1 MGRKS
6 KSKERKDLTPKAEK
20 WLGKL
25 FIDLQNEDIASLSID
40 DIAAKAGKSKSTLY
54 EYFSSKEEILW
65 TLCSLRVRSLSAVME
80 KMEISSPKSV
90 EKFERMIIAFAEG
103 ISDISISFLRGIHDH
118 YPDAWSVV
126 NAFIDTFIDIL
137 RREYEEGMKM
147 GLYRPVSLDLL
158 TLLDRYFV
166 TQIVT
171 SREEFSDPDYRL
183 SDLVVDYL
191 NLRLRGL
198 VL

>member
-6 KSKERKDLTPKAEK
+6 KSKERKALTPKAEK

-25 FIDLQNEDIASLSID
+25 FIDLQNEDIALLSID
-40 DIAAKAGKSKSTLY
+40 DIASLACKSKSTLY
-54 EYFSSKEEILW
+54 EYFSSKEEILL
-65 TLCSLRVRSLSAVME
+65 TLCSLRVRSLSAVIQQMDR
-80 KMEISSPKSV
+80 SSPKSV
-90 EKFERMIIAFAEG
+90 ERFEAIILAFSEG
-103 ISDISISFLRGIHDH
+103 ISDISISFLRGIHDN
-118 YPDAWSVV
+118 YPDAWSVI
-126 NAFIDTFIDIL
+126 NAFIDKFMEIL
-137 RREYEEGMKM
+137 RHEYEEGMKR
-147 GLYRPVSLDLL
+147 GLYRTVSLDLL

-171 SREEFSDPDYRL
+171 SREEFSDPGYRL

-198 VL
+198 VI